1 MYLIVTVL
9 YMFKSGDDS
18 VPSVSRNCGEYFD
31 PSFIISMDEIIPAL
45 ALHHDDLSIQ
55 TFNQGPCNMVIH
67 GWPGK

>member
-45 ALHHDDLSIQ
+45 ALHHDDLGIH
-55 TFNQGPCNMVIH
+55 TF
-67 GWPGK
+67 